1 MLPLPPTSIFSTFLQ
16 YFCFLHS
23 FFGQPIQ
30 DLWNNSF
37 CTVHYSL
44 PAYSIWNTINACLH
58 LCSLLRASPCPL
70 CLGMLSAHAAYPA
83 IFCYYPSR
91 YSFKLLKP
99 IQFLLCTLALFA
111 ARKWFSSHISGQG
124 NNLHFLC
131 HFLDTV
137 SPSNASVLYIQ
148 SLFLPSPS
156 RS

>member
-1 MLPLPPTSIFSTFLQ
+1 MLPLPPTPIFSTFVQ

-23 FFGQPIQ
+23 FFGHPIQ
-30 DLWNNSF
+30 DLLNNYF

-44 PAYSIWNTINACLH
+44 PAYSIQNAVNVCLH

-70 CLGMLSAHAAYPA
+70 CLGMLSAHGAYPA
-83 IFCYYPSR
+83 IFFHYSSS

-99 IQFLLCTLALFA
+99 IQFLFCTLALFA
-111 ARKWFSSHISGQG
+111 ARKLFRSHISGQG
-124 NNLHFLC
+124 NNLHFLS

-137 SPSNASVLYIQ
+137 SPSNVSVLSIQ
-148 SLFLPSPS
+148 PLFLLNPS